1 MKRNGIWSSAKINY
15 NASVYTFDIGT
26 KVSFI
31 SIVCPRVVG
40 SVTFWWSLTKKN
52 HICQLSTIVIDR
64 MENTLYFFMYTSTD
78 LHKETHRKENKFLTE
93 IYYIFFS
100 ILKYF
105 GHLKQFLM
113 SSPFH
118 VVCNTKFPKIFDFQ
132 PCLENLKW
140 KKGVL
145 KQKIWP
151 FFRFAE

>member
-1 MKRNGIWSSAKINY
+1 M
-15 NASVYTFDIGT
+15 VFD
-26 KVSFI
+26 
-31 SIVCPRVVG
+31 
-40 SVTFWWSLTKKN
+40 KKT

-64 MENTLYFFMYTSTD
+64 MENILYFFMYTSTD
-78 LHKETHRKENKFLTE
+78 LHKETHRKEIKFLTE

>member
-1 MKRNGIWSSAKINY
+1 
-15 NASVYTFDIGT
+15 
-26 KVSFI
+26 
-31 SIVCPRVVG
+31 
-40 SVTFWWSLTKKN
+40 
-52 HICQLSTIVIDR
+52 
-64 MENTLYFFMYTSTD
+64 MENILYFFMYTSTD
-78 LHKETHRKENKFLTE
+78 LHKETHRKEFLTE

-113 SSPFH
+113 SSSFH
-118 VVCNTKFPKIFDFQ
+118 VVCNTKIPKIFYFQ